1 MKRRSFLWGAGAA
14 LPALAAMAETP
25 SPNQDTKPLG
35 SITLP
40 KPNIQGGKPLLEAL
54 SERKTLR
61 NIGPDALPPQ
71 MLSNLL
77 WAAFGVNRPDGKRT
91 APSAMNVQDI
101 DIYVFLP
108 EGVYVY
114 DAAGHILKP
123 VLAGDQRAKSARQP
137 LPPVPGAAP
146 RPSAS
151 GPASVPVTLVYIAD
165 QDKAKAAGRRVP
177 DPSALT
183 AWSNVHVGFIVQ
195 NVYLFA
201 ASEGLASSFRANVDP
216 DALTA
221 LLNLRPAQKPLYSHL
236 VGYPS
241 RP

>member
-1 MKRRSFLWGAGAA
+1 
-14 LPALAAMAETP
+14 
-25 SPNQDTKPLG
+25 
-35 SITLP
+35 
-40 KPNIQGGKPLLEAL
+40 
-54 SERKTLR
+54 
-61 NIGPDALPPQ
+61 
-71 MLSNLL
+71 
-77 WAAFGVNRPDGKRT
+77 
-91 APSAMNVQDI
+91 MNVQDI

-137 LPPVPGAAP
+137 LPPVRV
-146 RPSAS
+146 RPPSSAS

-216 DALTA
+216 DALT
-221 LLNLRPAQKPLYSHL
+221 PC
-236 VGYPS
+236 
-241 RP
+241 